1 MNKLK
6 SNWKASLTFFCLLLL
21 VLSLGVWQIDRGYKK
36 KELENTFLER
46 QSQPVKEIKY
56 NTFENSDLYRNVVLE
71 GKYLDQI
78 FLLDNK
84 IHNGK
89 PGLKVFSPFESIN
102 ESLVLV
108 SRGWIEFED
117 RSNLPMIKTERNALK
132 IQGILRSESKDFIL
146 ENDNMKKNTNPIL
159 VQTINLDE
167 LSNYL
172 GEPLSPY
179 ILELSE
185 LSKSAF
191 VKTWQPINLSS
202 FRHFGYA
209 VQWFGLGLVLIIG
222 YLFFLRKEGTK
233 ENE

>member
-6 SNWKASLTFFCLLLL
+6 SNWKASLTFFCLLLF

-56 NTFENSDLYRNVVLE
+56 NTFKNSDLYRNVVLE

-172 GEPLSPY
+172 GKPLSPY

>member
-56 NTFENSDLYRNVVLE
+56 NTFDNSDLYRNVVLE

-172 GEPLSPY
+172 GKPLSPY

>member
-6 SNWKASLTFFCLLLL
+6 SNWKASLTFFCLFLL

-56 NTFENSDLYRNVVLE
+56 NEFENSDLYKNVVLE

-172 GEPLSPY
+172 GKPLSPY

>member
-167 LSNYL
+167 LSSYL

>member
-6 SNWKASLTFFCLLLL
+6 SNWKASLTFFCLFLF

-56 NTFENSDLYRNVVLE
+56 NTLENSDLYRNVVLE

-172 GEPLSPY
+172 GKPLSPY

>member
-56 NTFENSDLYRNVVLE
+56 NIFVNSDLYRNVVLE

-102 ESLVLV
+102 GSLVLV

-167 LSNYL
+167 LSNHL
-172 GEPLSPY
+172 GKPLSPY

>member
-6 SNWKASLTFFCLLLL
+6 SNWKASLTFFCLFLL

-132 IQGILRSESKDFIL
+132 IQGILRYESKDFIL

-172 GEPLSPY
+172 GKPLSPY

>member
-56 NTFENSDLYRNVVLE
+56 NTLENSDLYRNVVLE

-146 ENDNMKKNTNPIL
+146 KNDNMKKNTNPIL

-172 GEPLSPY
+172 GKPLSPY

>member
-132 IQGILRSESKDFIL
+132 IQGILRYESKDFIL

-172 GEPLSPY
+172 GKPLSPY

>member
-56 NTFENSDLYRNVVLE
+56 NTLENSDLYRNVVLE

>member
-56 NTFENSDLYRNVVLE
+56 NIFVNSDLYRNVVLE

-102 ESLVLV
+102 GSLVLV

-159 VQTINLDE
+159 VQTINIDE

-172 GEPLSPY
+172 GKPLSPY

-222 YLFFLRKEGTK
+222 YLFFLRKEGAK
-233 ENE
+233 GE

>member
-6 SNWKASLTFFCLLLL
+6 SNWKASLTFFCLFLL

-56 NTFENSDLYRNVVLE
+56 NTFENSDLYRNIVLE

-172 GEPLSPY
+172 GKPLSPY

>member
-56 NTFENSDLYRNVVLE
+56 NTFKNSDLYRNVVLE

-117 RSNLPMIKTERNALK
+117 RSNLPVIKTERNALK

-167 LSNYL
+167 LSSYL
-172 GEPLSPY
+172 GKPLSPY

>member
-89 PGLKVFSPFESIN
+89 PGLKVFSPFQSIN

-172 GEPLSPY
+172 GKPLSPY

-222 YLFFLRKEGTK
+222 YLFFLRKEGAK

>member
-6 SNWKASLTFFCLLLL
+6 SNWKATLTFFCLLLL

-172 GEPLSPY
+172 GKPLSPY

>member
-89 PGLKVFSPFESIN
+89 PGLKVFSPFQSIN

-159 VQTINLDE
+159 VQTINLEE

-172 GEPLSPY
+172 GKPLSPY

>member
-56 NTFENSDLYRNVVLE
+56 NMFEISDLYRNVVLE

-146 ENDNMKKNTNPIL
+146 ENDYMKKNTNPIL

-172 GEPLSPY
+172 GKPLSPY

>member
-21 VLSLGVWQIDRGYKK
+21 VLSLGVWQIDRGYNK

-56 NTFENSDLYRNVVLE
+56 NTFKNSDLYRNVVLE

-117 RSNLPMIKTERNALK
+117 RSNLPVIKTERNALK

-146 ENDNMKKNTNPIL
+146 KNDNMKKNIF
-159 VQTINLDE
+159 IDR
-167 LSNYL
+167 S
-172 GEPLSPY
+172 
-179 ILELSE
+179 
-185 LSKSAF
+185 
-191 VKTWQPINLSS
+191 LSS
-202 FRHFGYA
+202 FKHSQIINLEE
-209 VQWFGLGLVLIIG
+209 VQNLLKEKSFDIVKLENLSFDEQIYVFSNAKIVVGAHGAGLTNLC
-222 YLFFLRKEGTK
+222 FSKE
-233 ENE
+233 

>member
-6 SNWKASLTFFCLLLL
+6 SNWKASLTFFCLFLL

-146 ENDNMKKNTNPIL
+146 ENDNMKRNTNPIL

-172 GEPLSPY
+172 GKPLSPY

>member
-172 GEPLSPY
+172 EKPLSPY

>member
-6 SNWKASLTFFCLLLL
+6 SNWKATLTFFCLLLL

-56 NTFENSDLYRNVVLE
+56 NMFEISDLYRNVVLE

-117 RSNLPMIKTERNALK
+117 RTNLPMIKTERNALK

-172 GEPLSPY
+172 GKPLSPY

-222 YLFFLRKEGTK
+222 YLFFLRKEGAK
-233 ENE
+233 GE

>member
-6 SNWKASLTFFCLLLL
+6 SNWKASLTFFCLFLF

-172 GEPLSPY
+172 GKPLSPY

>member
-78 FLLDNK
+78 FLIDNK

-89 PGLKVFSPFESIN
+89 PGLRVFSPFESIN